1 MIYIYIYII
10 YILYYIIY
18 IYILYICV
26 LYIYIYIILYMCYIY
41 IYYTYIWNSKK
52 KFLLHSHLGLGYN
65 RSCIGSGLSWEC
77 MGMQWNWAKC
87 HVISTC
93 RLYADSMHSSRMR
106 SWTSLIRSPAARM
119 QAESPRHR
127 LYSTQFKF
135 NPQVSGWFR
144 LYKVTRLY
152 IFT

>member
-1 MIYIYIYII
+1 MYYI
-10 YILYYIIY
+10 ILYYIIY
-18 IYILYICV
+18 IYII
-26 LYIYIYIILYMCYIY
+26 IYIILYIYILYYIY
-41 IYYTYIWNSKK
+41 VCVIYILYIYLKFEK

>member
-1 MIYIYIYII
+1 MIYIYII

-18 IYILYICV
+18 ILY
-26 LYIYIYIILYMCYIY
+26 YIYMCVIYIILYMCYIY